1 MSRSSTEAEYKAL
14 ANATDELMWVQT
26 LLKELHV
33 HSPQATRIWCDNIR
47 ATYLTAN
54 LVFYGRTKHVEVDFH
69 FVRKRVA
76 DKLLDV
82 RIISTNDQIEDGF
95 TKPLT
100 TKKLVSF
107 RSNLNLCKL

>member
-1 MSRSSTEAEYKAL
+1 
-14 ANATDELMWVQT
+14 
-26 LLKELHV
+26 
-33 HSPQATRIWCDNIR
+33 
-47 ATYLTAN
+47 
-54 LVFYGRTKHVEVDFH
+54 VEVDFH
-69 FVRKRVA
+69 FVRERVA

-82 RIISTNDQIEDGF
+82 RIISTDDQVVDGF